1 MFFKVSFKKNL
12 KICLYLYLVL
22 FEYYSLLLIV
32 DICRE
37 CYYMN
42 RNFLNL
48 KYEFFKENV
57 FIFNV

>member
-1 MFFKVSFKKNL
+1 M
-12 KICLYLYLVL
+12 
-22 FEYYSLLLIV
+22 LLLIV

-48 KYEFFKENV
+48 KYEFFNLKRKC
-57 FIFNV
+57 FYF

>member
-1 MFFKVSFKKNL
+1 M
-12 KICLYLYLVL
+12 
-22 FEYYSLLLIV
+22 LLLIV